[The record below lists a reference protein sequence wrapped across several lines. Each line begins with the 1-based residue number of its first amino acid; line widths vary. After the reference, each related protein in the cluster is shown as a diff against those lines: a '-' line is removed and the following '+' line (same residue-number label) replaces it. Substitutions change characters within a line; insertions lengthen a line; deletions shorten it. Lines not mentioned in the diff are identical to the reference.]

1 MVMPT
6 RKPRRESKRHNTL
19 EYRITL
25 TPLAAA
31 RLSKCGRNEISTM
44 NTNRYIVIVGL
55 GALVSLVGC
64 DMENERGT
72 TATPSTNV
80 RTETT
85 QTGTD
90 VNRTGA
96 TDASRTSTDAD
107 NTRRNE
113 IDRKTDT
120 KTPFDQSESSA
131 DIKVT
136 AEIRRAIID
145 DDSMSVNAQNI
156 KIMTDKAGV
165 VTLRGVVHS
174 QAEKSSIEAKAK
186 AVAGVTRVDNQ
197 LEIKAN

>member
-1 MVMPT
+1 
-6 RKPRRESKRHNTL
+6 
-19 EYRITL
+19 
-25 TPLAAA
+25 
-31 RLSKCGRNEISTM
+31 M

>member
-1 MVMPT
+1 
-6 RKPRRESKRHNTL
+6 
-19 EYRITL
+19 
-25 TPLAAA
+25 
-31 RLSKCGRNEISTM
+31 M
-44 NTNRYIVIVGL
+44 NTRRYIVVVGL
-55 GALVSLVGC
+55 GALVSLAGC
-64 DMENERGT
+64 DARNERTGT

-90 VNRTGA
+90 ANRTGA
-96 TDASRTSTDAD
+96 TDGSRTSTDAD

-120 KTPFDQSESSA
+120 KTPFDQSQSSEH
-131 DIKVT
+131 IKIT

-156 KIMTDKAGV
+156 KIMTDKAGA

-197 LEIKAN
+197 LEIKANNQ